1 MPPVNLPPYP
11 HFPVLRN
18 ERIMLR
24 QVFPA
29 DLKDLMEISYYDA
42 VQAKTIEEAAE
53 MQQRI
58 DLDYLAGNSIHWL
71 ITDNGSRNIVGTCG
85 FYRGFDNGE
94 GELGC
99 ILLPAY
105 RGQGYMSA
113 AMQLAIDFGF
123 QRIGLRR
130 IKAITSRSNKEAIK
144 LLERLQ
150 FQRVGTL
157 GNDELEFEIR
167 L

>member
-24 QVFPA
+24 QVSPA
-29 DLKDLMEISYYDA
+29 DLNDLIEISYYDA

-58 DLDYLAGNSIHWL
+58 DLDYGAGASIHWL
-71 ITDNGSRNIVGTCG
+71 ISDNGSKNIVGTCG

-99 ILLPAY
+99 ILLPPY

-113 AMQLAIDFGF
+113 AMKLAIDFGF

-144 LLERLQ
+144 LFERLH
-150 FQRVGTL
+150 FQMVGAL
-157 GNDELEFEIR
+157 GDDEVEYELR
-167 L
+167 P